1 MDLGLQGKSVLVT
14 AASKGLGKATAQRFA
29 AEGARVVIASRNAEA
44 LEKAKNE
51 IVSQTGNSDVAFVVC
66 DMTRAD
72 DIKHLVASTVE
83 RHGTIDVLINNAGG
97 PPAGGFDQFSDEDWQ
112 KAFELNLL
120 SFVRTIR
127 EVLPYMKKQ
136 RSGRIVN
143 FTSSSIKQ
151 PIDHLILSNTFRVAV
166 TGLAKTLAS
175 ELAKDNILIN
185 TLGPGRIATDRVA
198 QLDRLRAEQLNLSP
212 EEVRASFEKD
222 IPLGRYGEAEEFAKA
237 AVFFASW
244 ANTYI
249 TGQTLLVDGGMVKAL

>member
-83 RHGTIDVLINNAGG
+83 RNGTIDVLINNAGG

-143 FTSSSIKQ
+143 FTSSSSNS
-151 PIDHLILSNTFRVAV
+151 PLIT
-166 TGLAKTLAS
+166 
-175 ELAKDNILIN
+175 
-185 TLGPGRIATDRVA
+185 
-198 QLDRLRAEQLNLSP
+198 
-212 EEVRASFEKD
+212 
-222 IPLGRYGEAEEFAKA
+222 
-237 AVFFASW
+237 
-244 ANTYI
+244 
-249 TGQTLLVDGGMVKAL
+249 